1 MASLTRSLEL
11 VHFWSLNYGLSLT
24 WLNLII
30 ENGYSKVMIEF
41 DSLIATKLIQLRC
54 VSNHPHFKIVVGIKS
69 MLDHIEN
76 IAISHVM

>member
-1 MASLTRSLEL
+1 
-11 VHFWSLNYGLSLT
+11 
-24 WLNLII
+24 
-30 ENGYSKVMIEF
+30 MIEF

-76 IAISHVM
+76 IAISHVMWEGNIAANKIAKPGLETSCFTYSIPVFLHFIWMF